1 MEYPTMR
8 RLVTGL
14 IVTMAIF
21 NVTLAAIGPS
31 FSVAAESRRV
41 AITDPAEVDIDYTY
55 QGEYVGMVYQA
66 SGRRGQVGL
75 QIIARGD
82 GRFDAT
88 WYQGGLP
95 GAGWNQT
102 DRISFNGGLNDGLL
116 TLMGEG
122 QMILVDGR
130 TASVQDT
137 GGTVRGELAKLVRV
151 SPTIGANPPPQ
162 AIVLF
167 DGAQPEHLEGAK
179 VTEDGLLEVGTTTK
193 MPVQDFRLHLEF
205 RLPYMPFSTGQA
217 RGNSGV
223 YIQRRYEVQILDSF
237 GLEGVF
243 NECGAL
249 YRQQPPELN
258 MCLPPLAWQTYDIW
272 FRAARFDDEGNK
284 TAKARITVL
293 HNGVPI
299 HNNWEIAAK
308 TGAGLPEGP
317 EPMPILLQNHS
328 DPVHFRNVWIVL
340 GEPVVAK
347 QYGATGPR
355 RCVSRERHTC
365 PVLERIINRWRR
377 CR

>member
-1 MEYPTMR
+1 MR
-8 RLVTGL
+8 HFVTGV
-14 IVTMAIF
+14 IVPAVIF
-21 NVTLAAIGPS
+21 SGCLSAAWSPPS
-31 FSVAAESRRV
+31 IAAESKRI
-41 AITDPAEVDIDYTY
+41 AITDPAKVDTDFTY
-55 QGEYVGMVYQA
+55 QGEYLGTVYQA
-66 SGRRGQVGL
+66 AGRRGQVGL
-75 QIIARGD
+75 QVIARGD

-88 WYQGGLP
+88 WYPGGLP

-102 DRISFNGGLNDGLL
+102 DRISFSGALHDGIL
-116 TLMGEG
+116 TLMAEG
-122 QMILVDGR
+122 LMILVDGR

-137 GGTVRGELAKLVRV
+137 GGTVRGELTRLVRV
-151 SPTIGANPPPQ
+151 SPTIGASPPAQ

-167 DGAQPEHLEGAK
+167 DGSQPEHLEGAK
-179 VTEDGLLEVGTTTK
+179 VTDDGLLEVGTTTK

-205 RLPYMPFSTGQA
+205 RLPYMPFSTGQG

-237 GLEGVF
+237 GLEGLF
-243 NECGAL
+243 NECGSL

-284 TAKARITVL
+284 TANARITVL

-299 HNNWEIAAK
+299 HSNWEIAAK

-340 GEPVVAK
+340 GEPAVVKEYAA
-347 QYGATGPR
+347 GAAPS
-355 RCVSRERHTC
+355 RCVRRPRHTC
-365 PVLERIINRWRR
+365 PVLQRIINRWRA